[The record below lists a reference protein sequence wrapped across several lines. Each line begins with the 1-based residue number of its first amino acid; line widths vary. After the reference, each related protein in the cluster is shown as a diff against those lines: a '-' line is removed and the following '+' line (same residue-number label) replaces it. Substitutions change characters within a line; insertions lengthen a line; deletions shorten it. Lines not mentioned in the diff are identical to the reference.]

1 MLLFYNL
8 IQIWKIPCF
17 NSQLDDGIGKDRKW
31 LINEYN
37 LMNKDVE
44 INIIEMLVVINRGFT
59 RSYFLTILEVEIRLL
74 FYPKTFLLQMFS
86 KKNFTLKY
94 DVFFSLNY

>member
-1 MLLFYNL
+1 
-8 IQIWKIPCF
+8 
-17 NSQLDDGIGKDRKW
+17 
-31 LINEYN
+31 
-37 LMNKDVE
+37 MNKDVE